1 MVDRGWRGIRYSYVQ
16 VVVSPRLGDPP
27 PSLFRKHCHY
37 LMGKGVKNPPEDL
50 LCQMQLILH
59 SQTVAPPAWR
69 QTVILPA
76 LFVVICQK
84 LGGWERMCAS
94 GVGQR
99 WSTGISSTQGRRKQ
113 HTRLRRV
120 KPTMETARLSTEWPP
135 NAAGNGLLLCLM
147 SSSLNGIY
155 LINSCAS

>member
-27 PSLFRKHCHY
+27 FSVQEALPLPYGKGSQESPRRSSLSDAAHPPQPDRSSPSLTADSNTSSTVRS
-37 LMGKGVKNPPEDL
+37 DL
-50 LCQMQLILH
+50 SEAGRLR
-59 SQTVAPPAWR
+59 T
-69 QTVILPA
+69 
-76 LFVVICQK
+76 
-84 LGGWERMCAS
+84 MCAS

-99 WSTGISSTQGRRKQ
+99 WSTGVNSTQGRRKQ

-120 KPTMETARLSTEWPP
+120 KPTMETVRLSTEWPP

-147 SSSLNGIY
+147 SSSLNRIY